1 MSQQDRKRHRDG
13 TDLDDSTRRGG
24 SRRPRSPLRR
34 WNARADV
41 CPTLRTWTVGA
52 AIVRPLAAA
61 PPRVSIRWLTKQGH
75 TVVAP
80 PSAQRLDSPS
90 SHAPE

>member
-1 MSQQDRKRHRDG
+1 MYVQIDE
-13 TDLDDSTRRGG
+13 
-24 SRRPRSPLRR
+24 SRRQPAAEVAAQA
-34 WNARADV
+34 WKDRADV
-41 CPTLRTWTVGA
+41 RPTLRTWTVGA
-52 AIVRPLAAA
+52 AIVRPPAAA
-61 PPRVSIRWLTKQGH
+61 PPRVSIRWMTKQGH